1 MNYGAAWDSSGVIID
16 GSGSQLLNRS
26 WQDVA
31 MSSSGKYQVACTGG
45 GGIISGYIYYS
56 KDSGASWT
64 THPTAGLRSWSSIAL
79 SANGSTISAT
89 TSDAS
94 GAIWTYTMPD
104 DQYRRPPAIANTT
117 GGGSTTPATVRAIA
131 YGNSGTG
138 ATTDGYWVAGA
149 DASANTLAY
158 SSNGIDWT
166 AVVGSKTTLFNSVNG
181 IAYGADH
188 SGTMMWVAVG
198 TPFIGSVYGSN
209 AYSIA
214 YSYNMTTWTGVL
226 NKGNFT
232 GQGNRVIYGQDENGI
247 GLWVAVGQGDGVSP
261 SNDICGN
268 QLVGAQNSTIY
279 YSYDGVSWN
288 AAQGAGVFTTAG
300 NAVAWG
306 VDASGVATWVAT
318 GVGYTNA
325 VTGAYVTG
333 GQIAYS
339 VNGRVWT
346 AANTT
351 TSPPFSTAGLSVGY
365 GNAGTNG
372 TGVAQWIVGGSGGNV
387 FWYSP
392 RPSAGIWTSMAAASA
407 YAPFPVCNSV
417 RYSNGIWVASNN
429 TNATNAIARSTDGG
443 ASWVGVPLSTTA
455 SFTGGCAFVGFNSY
469 CNFSLAYADYSTDA
483 NLRSWVAI
491 PGTKN
496 LMFEGGANTVAT
508 VSSNINASTYNNNRA
523 WWVAGGVGLTNSAVV
538 AALAYTTDPSG
549 AIGWTKSASSDI
561 VNLASITDIAF
572 SPQTQR
578 WLAVGN
584 GSTATP
590 TRTALYSDASGVAW
604 TSTIVTASDPSMNLN
619 TCIWNQLDASAS
631 SAGRWLAGGTSSGTG
646 NSAASLF
653 VSTDV
658 SGANWSAVAGTGAIL
673 SQVYSI
679 AYNGSAWIAAG
690 VPNSSVIDA
699 SKCCLMRTFDI
710 SGASNWQP
718 ITGTKTNGASANNG
732 DGGFDTSA
740 RSITWNSD
748 QKMWIATGENTGV
761 ADASFSS
768 VMYSLDISGTP
779 GTWRSV
785 RESNS
790 LFSVQG
796 NGIAFTGKKW
806 VAAGEGTNTI
816 VASSGAVVANQQGM
830 WSRLSSGSNAMP
842 IRATDVAYT
851 GTSIIATGQIAT
863 GGPGTSGAIVST
875 DASGTSWSSA
885 NIGFVDS
892 SGGAISI
899 AYEPSYDG
907 GLVVATGEGPANS
920 ISYSADYGATWV
932 NATTRDASGAN
943 STNTQQL
950 FTTGGN
956 SVAYIGNDTLF
967 AGGGNDVHWNGKRWV
982 SIGKTSER
990 PATAAAT
997 IATTTELVVINNNSS
1012 SIALSD
1018 DGITWSSVPS
1028 NQTSEMTE
1036 GTFIATNSRIG
1047 ATPLINSQI
1056 VIMDGGDT
1064 ELTGDFGSNA
1074 SSSMI
1079 NSSANTSANGM
1090 GVGIAQIDII
1100 GENQIIPSATS
1111 ALSNANQVDLLGVG
1125 ITTNGAGMTPIPSFD
1140 NTAFTI
1146 TVRPLP

>member
-1 MNYGAAWDSSGVIID
+1 MNTGEQSGYSVSLSADGTTVAIGAPGNNSNTGVTRIYKIDTFGNITYTSSNSSVADIYGNLLLIRGAAGTSNI
-16 GSGSQLLNRS
+16 
-26 WQDVA
+26 VA
-31 MSSSGKYQVACTGG
+31 TQ
-45 GGIISGYIYYS
+45 
-56 KDSGASWT
+56 
-64 THPTAGLRSWSSIAL
+64 
-79 SANGSTISAT
+79 
-89 TSDAS
+89 
-94 GAIWTYTMPD
+94 
-104 DQYRRPPAIANTT
+104 
-117 GGGSTTPATVRAIA
+117 
-131 YGNSGTG
+131 G
-138 ATTDGYWVAGA
+138 ATTTTG
-149 DASANTLAY
+149 TLTVTGTTYTLVY
-158 SSNGIDWT
+158 SS
-166 AVVGSKTTLFNSVNG
+166 
-181 IAYGADH
+181 
-188 SGTMMWVAVG
+188 
-198 TPFIGSVYGSN
+198 
-209 AYSIA
+209 
-214 YSYNMTTWTGVL
+214 
-226 NKGNFT
+226 
-232 GQGNRVIYGQDENGI
+232 
-247 GLWVAVGQGDGVSP
+247 
-261 SNDICGN
+261 
-268 QLVGAQNSTIY
+268 
-279 YSYDGVSWN
+279 
-288 AAQGAGVFTTAG
+288 
-300 NAVAWG
+300 
-306 VDASGVATWVAT
+306 AS
-318 GVGYTNA
+318 
-325 VTGAYVTG
+325 
-333 GQIAYS
+333 
-339 VNGRVWT
+339 
-346 AANTT
+346 
-351 TSPPFSTAGLSVGY
+351 
-365 GNAGTNG
+365 
-372 TGVAQWIVGGSGGNV
+372 
-387 FWYSP
+387 
-392 RPSAGIWTSMAAASA
+392 
-407 YAPFPVCNSV
+407 
-417 RYSNGIWVASNN
+417 
-429 TNATNAIARSTDGG
+429 
-443 ASWVGVPLSTTA
+443 
-455 SFTGGCAFVGFNSY
+455 
-469 CNFSLAYADYSTDA
+469 
-483 NLRSWVAI
+483 
-491 PGTKN
+491 
-496 LMFEGGANTVAT
+496 
-508 VSSNINASTYNNNRA
+508 RA
-523 WWVAGGVGLTNSAVV
+523 WWVAGGVGTSNSAVV

-561 VNLASITDIAF
+561 ANLAAINDIVF

-578 WLAVGN
+578 WLAVGT
-584 GSTATP
+584 GSAATP
-590 TRTALYSDASGVAW
+590 TRTVLYSDANGVTW
-604 TSTIVTASDPSMNLN
+604 TSAIVAASDPSMNLN

-679 AYNGSAWIAAG
+679 AYNGGVWIAAG

-748 QKMWIATGENTGV
+748 QKMWVATGENTGI

-768 VMYSLDISGTP
+768 VMYSLDISGAP

-796 NGIAFTGKKW
+796 NCITFTGKKW

-816 VASSGAVVANQQGM
+816 VASSGTVVANQQGA

-842 IRATDVAYT
+842 IRATDIAYT
-851 GTSIIATGQIAT
+851 GTSIVATGQIAN
-863 GGPGTSGAIVST
+863 GGPGTSNAIVST
-875 DASGTSWSSA
+875 DASGTSWTSK
-885 NIGFVDS
+885 NIGFVDL
-892 SGGAISI
+892 SGGATSI

-907 GLVVATGEGPANS
+907 GLLVATGKGAANA
-920 ISYSADYGATWV
+920 ISYSTDYGATWV

-950 FTTGGN
+950 FTNGGN

-990 PATAAAT
+990 PATGPAAT
-997 IATTTELVVINNNSS
+997 TAATTTEVVVTNNNSS
-1012 SIALSD
+1012 SIATSD

-1064 ELTGDFGSNA
+1064 ELTGDFGSSA
-1074 SSSMI
+1074 AMSSL
-1079 NSSANTSANGM
+1079 SANGM

-1100 GENQIIPSATS
+1100 GENQIIPSA
-1111 ALSNANQVDLLGVG
+1111 AGAISNANQIDLLGVA
-1125 ITTNGAGMTPIPSFD
+1125 ITANGAGMTPIPSFD